1 MIVRFWQLHSVK
13 GLGSALLCRI
23 GSLSV
28 QMKGG
33 RTFKESLC
41 IVGVIRLNNYKLEPL
56 AIFLLPP
63 LPLKCFAKLTTS
75 TNFIENGL
83 LFLVVL

>member
-1 MIVRFWQLHSVK
+1 MIVHFWQLHCVK
-13 GLGSALLCRI
+13 GLGSALLCRN

-28 QMKGG
+28 QMKGEK
-33 RTFKESLC
+33 TFKESLF
-41 IVGVIRLNNYKLEPL
+41 IVGVIRQNNYKLEPL
-56 AIFLLPP
+56 TMFLLPP

-83 LFLVVL
+83 LF